1 MPPALLGSQAS
12 PCLQSL
18 PFCHVV
24 LQDLAFLSLRENLRS
39 QAAPGVPLGL
49 EDQAA
54 HLPQR
59 VLGFLEVL
67 EVRLPLAI
75 LGAQGGPSF
84 QLAQEAP
91 YLLAALSNLGH
102 LDYLEPQG
110 VLVGLEF
117 LVHLS
122 HRNDQAPLGYLEIQK
137 FLLCLWDLSDL
148 GVQEH
153 QLPLLPLGIQV
164 GLWVLSSLE
173 LLKDLCLQGVLGGQ
187 MQDLRGFL
195 SDLSLQVAREGPGAQ

>member
-1 MPPALLGSQAS
+1 M
-12 PCLQSL
+12 
-18 PFCHVV
+18 
-24 LQDLAFLSLRENLRS
+24 
-39 QAAPGVPLGL
+39 GL

-67 EVRLPLAI
+67 GIRLPLAV

-91 YLLAALSNLGH
+91 YLPAALSNLGH

-110 VLVGLEF
+110 VLGGLGF
-117 LVHLS
+117 LEHLS
-122 HRNDQAPLGYLEIQK
+122 HRSDQVHLGYLEIQK
-137 FLLCLWDLSDL
+137 FLLCLLDLSDL

-153 QLPLLPLGIQV
+153 QLPLRPLGIRD
-164 GLWVLSSLE
+164 GLCVLSSLE
-173 LLKDLCLQGVLGGQ
+173 LLKDLCLQRVLGGQ
-187 MQDLRGFL
+187 MQDLLGFL
-195 SDLSLQVAREGPGAQ
+195 SDLSLQVAQEGPVAQ